1 MGQISTHDL
10 QGVAETLLL
19 PLYYRATESQR
30 PDRLIVDEKA
40 VELMQRLDYDFSRFA
55 RFQQERLATL
65 VRIRVFDRCTQDF
78 LARTPDGI
86 VINLG
91 CGLDTR
97 FYRIDGGMAEWY
109 DLDLPEVIALRR
121 DLLGEPSRC
130 HLIAS
135 SAFDFTWMNHVT
147 VEPGRAV
154 LISTEGVL
162 PYFAEADVR
171 CLILNMMQHFP
182 GAELIFDALAPFLV
196 RIHNLEFTMTKMQAR
211 LKWGLRHGSELEKW
225 QPGIQVLHEW
235 FYFDQPE
242 AQGAFRFMRLLPP
255 LAKSAR
261 IVHCRL
267 GTTTRQA

>member
-1 MGQISTHDL
+1 MDQVSAHDL

-30 PDRLIVDEKA
+30 PDRLIVDDKA

-55 RFQQERLATL
+55 RLQQERLATL

-97 FYRIDGGMAEWY
+97 FYRIDNGTADWY

-121 DLLGEPSRC
+121 DLLGEPPRC

-135 SAFDFTWMNHVT
+135 SAFDFAWMDHVG

-154 LISTEGVL
+154 LISSEGVL
-162 PYFAEADVR
+162 PYFDEEDVR
-171 CLILNMMQHFP
+171 RLILNMLQRFP
-182 GAELIFDALAPFLV
+182 GAELIFDALAPILV
-196 RIHNLEFTMTKMQAR
+196 RIHNLEFAVTKVQAR
-211 LKWGLRHGSELEKW
+211 LKWGLRNGGELEKW

-242 AQGAFRFMRLLPP
+242 AQGAFRLMRLLPP

-267 GTTTRQA
+267 GTATRQA

>member
-1 MGQISTHDL
+1 MIGLVSAHDL

-30 PDRLIVDEKA
+30 PDRLIADDKA
-40 VELMQRLDYDFSRFA
+40 VELMQRLEYDFSRFA
-55 RFQQERLATL
+55 RLQQERLATL
-65 VRIRVFDRCTQDF
+65 VRIRVFDRCAQAF
-78 LARTPDGI
+78 LACHPDGS

-97 FYRIDGGMAEWY
+97 FYRIDNGAAEWY

-121 DLLGEPSRC
+121 DLLGEPPRC

-135 SAFDFTWMNHVT
+135 SAFDFDWMNRVST
-147 VEPGRAV
+147 EPGRAV

-162 PYFAEADVR
+162 PYFDETDVR
-171 CLILNMMQHFP
+171 SLVLSLTQRFP
-182 GAELIFDALAPFLV
+182 GAELIFDALAPILV
-196 RIHNLEFTMTKMQAR
+196 RIHNLEFAMTKVEAR
-211 LKWGLRHGSELEKW
+211 LKWGLRAGRELEKW

-242 AQGAFRFMRLLPP
+242 TQGAFRFMHWLPP

-267 GTTTRQA
+267 GA

>member
-1 MGQISTHDL
+1 MGLVSARDL

-30 PDRLIVDEKA
+30 PDRLIADDKA
-40 VELMQRLDYDFSRFA
+40 AELMRRLDYDFSRFA
-55 RFQQERLATL
+55 RLQQERLATL
-65 VRIRVFDRCTQDF
+65 VRIRVFDRCTQAF
-78 LARTPDGI
+78 LARHPDGS

-97 FYRIDGGMAEWY
+97 FYRIDNGAAEWY
-109 DLDLPEVIALRR
+109 DLDLPQVIALRR

-130 HLIAS
+130 HLIAA
-135 SAFDFTWMNHVT
+135 SAFDLDWMKCVSA
-147 VEPGRAV
+147 EPGRAV

-162 PYFAEADVR
+162 PYFDEKDVR
-171 CLILNMMQHFP
+171 RLILSLMQRFP
-182 GAELIFDALAPFLV
+182 GAELIFDALGPILV
-196 RIHNLEFTMTKMQAR
+196 RIHNLEFAMTKVEAR
-211 LKWGLRHGSELEKW
+211 LKWGLHHGRELEKW

-267 GTTTRQA
+267 GA

>member
-1 MGQISTHDL
+1 MDQVSAHDL

-30 PDRLIVDEKA
+30 PDRLIVDDKA

-55 RFQQERLATL
+55 RLQQERLATL

-97 FYRIDGGMAEWY
+97 FYRIDNGTADWY

-121 DLLGEPSRC
+121 DLLGEPTRC
-130 HLIAS
+130 HLIAA
-135 SAFDFTWMNHVT
+135 SAFDFTWMNHIT

-162 PYFAEADVR
+162 PYFNEDDVR
-171 CLILNMMQHFP
+171 CLILNLMQCFL
-182 GAELIFDALAPFLV
+182 GAELIFDALAPILV
-196 RIHNLEFTMTKMQAR
+196 RIHNLEFAMTKVQAR
-211 LKWGLRHGSELEKW
+211 LKWGLRNGGELEKW

-242 AQGAFRFMRLLPP
+242 AQGAFRLMRLLPP

-267 GTTTRQA
+267 GTATRQA